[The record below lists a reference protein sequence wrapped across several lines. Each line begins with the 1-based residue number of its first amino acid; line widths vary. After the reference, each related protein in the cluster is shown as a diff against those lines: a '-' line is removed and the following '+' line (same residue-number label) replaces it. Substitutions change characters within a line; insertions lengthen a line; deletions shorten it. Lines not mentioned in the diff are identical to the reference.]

1 MRGCNVKDVLARGLQ
16 KYGELAVA
24 GNNVENLLKKYSK
37 TESMRVT
44 GITME
49 HLRRVIAARGNI
61 LEENSEAQFFIAV
74 IPTGRM
80 NATRAL
86 MATVLQ
92 DDVVQFAAYA
102 KEGLI
107 KQHLAKG
114 AIDSIKGQLRISG

>member
-1 MRGCNVKDVLARGLQ
+1 MSGCNAIDVLARGLQ

-24 GNNVENLLKKYSK
+24 GTTVENLLKKHSK
-37 TESMRVT
+37 TESVRVN

-49 HLRRVIAARGNI
+49 HLRRAIASCGNI
-61 LEENSEAQFFIAV
+61 LEANIEEQFFIAI

-86 MATVLQ
+86 VAVVLQ
-92 DDVVQFAAYA
+92 NDVLQFAAYA

-107 KQHLAKG
+107 KQHLAQT
-114 AIDSIKGQLRISG
+114 AIDSIKNRLIMS